1 MLGWCGS
8 VGYGRV
14 GKVFYVRIARFR
26 DVSVGMIGL
35 GNKQIADMLTVILCY
50 HFNQSQP
57 SEILTAQIIG

>member
-1 MLGWCGS
+1 MLGLCGS

-26 DVSVGMIGL
+26 HVSVGMIGY
-35 GNKQIADMLTVILCY
+35 GNKQTANMLTVILCY

-57 SEILTAQIIG
+57 SEASTAQIIG